1 MMCVCTRR
9 SLVITMAVLAS
20 ATRVAA
26 AVPAEHR
33 DFIAAAFRMK
43 DEAVARGDQPY
54 GAVVVKDSRIV
65 GHAPSRV
72 VSKNDASAH
81 AEREAIRDA
90 QARLGSI
97 ELSDCVLY
105 SSSRPCAAC
114 ERAAA
119 EAKIARMIYGAHAT
133 DAGRPR

>member
-1 MMCVCTRR
+1 MCGCTRR
-9 SLVITMAVLAS
+9 SVIVAMAVLAP
-20 ATRVAA
+20 ATRAVAA
-26 AVPAEHR
+26 VSAEHR
-33 DFIAAAFRMK
+33 DFIAAAFKMR

-54 GAVVVKDSRIV
+54 GAVVVRNSRIV
-65 GHAPSRV
+65 GYAPSRV
-72 VSKNDASAH
+72 VLKNDASAH

-90 QARLGSI
+90 QTRLGSSD
-97 ELSDCVLY
+97 LSGSLLY

-119 EAKIARMIYGAHAT
+119 EAQIARMIYGAQAT

>member
-1 MMCVCTRR
+1 MCECNRR
-9 SLVITMAVLAS
+9 SLIVAMAVLAS
-20 ATRVAA
+20 AARVPAA
-26 AVPAEHR
+26 AANEHR
-33 DFIAAAFRMK
+33 DFIAAAFKMR

-54 GAVVVKDSRIV
+54 GAVVVRNNRII
-65 GHAPSRV
+65 GYAPSRV
-72 VSKNDASAH
+72 VSKKDATAH

-90 QARLGSI
+90 QARLGSAD
-97 ELSDCVLY
+97 LSESVLY

-119 EAKIARMIYGAHAT
+119 DAKIARMIFGAQAT

>member
-1 MMCVCTRR
+1 MCQCNRR
-9 SLVITMAVLAS
+9 SAIVALLALAS
-20 ATRVAA
+20 TTRGAWATAS
-26 AVPAEHR
+26 EHR
-33 DFIAAAFRMK
+33 DFIAAAFKMRE
-43 DEAVARGDQPY
+43 EAIARGDQPY
-54 GAVVVKDSRIV
+54 GAVVVRNSRIV
-65 GHAPSRV
+65 GYAPSRV

-90 QARLGSI
+90 QARLGSA
-97 ELSDCVLY
+97 ELSECVLY

-119 EAKIARMIYGAHAT
+119 EAKIARMIYGAQAT